1 MVALVCRRT
10 DAAQQSALLQTIKA
24 VLKTTTTR
32 PSRQEGH
39 CLVTYIWSSCL
50 RAKISFLL
58 PTGLNFSTLAI
69 VPVPPGVS
77 LDAIWQAAR
86 ATPLS

>member
-1 MVALVCRRT
+1 LRLFAGAPMQRNRVHCFK
-10 DAAQQSALLQTIKA
+10 QSKECLKQLQPE
-24 VLKTTTTR
+24 
-32 PSRQEGH
+32 PSRQGVH

-77 LDAIWQAAR
+77 LYAIWQAAR